1 MHTVTIPATAPHADE
16 QAFAAIVHRHTG
28 LLRATAGRLLGCNA
42 DVDDVVQETF
52 LAAWTQAGRRLEGDA
67 IRGWLVTTVRRR
79 CYDRLRSAAYRRR
92 ADLEHEPAA
101 SDHQGPYAVAQRRA
115 LVVDAHRILATL
127 PDVQRRCWEL
137 RQIDHLSYAAIGTE
151 LGIPSTTVRGMLVR
165 TRALLAGELSGWR

>member
-1 MHTVTIPATAPHADE
+1 MHTTTLPATAPHDE
-16 QAFAAIVHRHTG
+16 DRAFAAIVNRHTG
-28 LLRATAGRLLGCNA
+28 LLQTTARRLLGCNA

-52 LAAWTQAGRRLEGDA
+52 LAAWTHSGRPLEGDA

-79 CYDRLRSAAYRRR
+79 CYDRLRSAAYRKR
-92 ADLEHEPAA
+92 ADLEYEPTA

-127 PDVQRRCWEL
+127 PDLQRRCWEL

-165 TRALLAGELSGWR
+165 TRALLVGELSGWR